1 MICSKAKVGYYKS
14 GTIFSDAEFKVTV
27 SDAISDYT
35 NVESVSF
42 GKGLI
47 IKDELDNPFFFQT
60 DLNTSLKIIIE
71 DLISAFTLVSPPN
84 PTDPWAVEL
93 NTNLQ
98 ALVTK
103 LDEINKIIP

>member
-1 MICSKAKVGYYKS
+1 MICSKAKVGYYKG
-14 GTIFSDAEFKVTV
+14 GTIFSDAEFTVPV

-35 NVESVSF
+35 NVESVTF

-71 DLISAFTLVSPPN
+71 DLISAFTLVSV
-84 PTDPWAVEL
+84 PTDAWSIEL

-103 LDEINKIIP
+103 LNEINKIIP

>member
-1 MICSKAKVGYYKS
+1 MICSKAKIGYYKG
-14 GTIFSDAEFKVTV
+14 GTIFSDAEFTLPV

-35 NVESVSF
+35 NVDSVTF

-47 IKDELDNPFFFQT
+47 IKDELGNPFFFQT
-60 DLNTSLKIIIE
+60 DLNTYFKIIIK
-71 DLISAFTLVSPPN
+71 DLISAFTLVSLPN

-98 ALVTK
+98 TLITK
-103 LDEINKIIP
+103 LNEINKIIP

>member
-1 MICSKAKVGYYKS
+1 MICSKAKVGYYKG
-14 GTIFSDAEFKVTV
+14 GTIFSDAEFTVPV

-35 NVESVSF
+35 NVESVTF

-60 DLNTSLKIIIE
+60 DLNTSVKIIIE
-71 DLISAFTLVSPPN
+71 DLISAFTLVSV
-84 PTDPWAVEL
+84 PTDAWTTEL

>member
-1 MICSKAKVGYYKS
+1 MICSKAKVSYYKG
-14 GTIFSDAEFKVTV
+14 GTIFSDAEFTVPV

-35 NVESVSF
+35 NVDSVSF

-60 DLNTSLKIIIE
+60 DLNTSIKIIIE
-71 DLISAFTLVSPPN
+71 DLISAFTLVSL
-84 PTDPWAVEL
+84 PTDAWATEL

-103 LDEINKIIP
+103 LNEINKIIP

>member
-1 MICSKAKVGYYKS
+1 MICSKAKIGYYKS
-14 GTIFSDAEFKVTV
+14 GTIFSDAEFTV
-27 SDAISDYT
+27 PLSDAISDYT
-35 NVESVSF
+35 NVESVTF

-98 ALVTK
+98 ALITK
-103 LDEINKIIP
+103 LNDIKKVIP

>member
-1 MICSKAKVGYYKS
+1 MICSKAKIGYYKG
-14 GTIFSDAEFKVTV
+14 GTIFSDAEFTLPV

-35 NVESVSF
+35 NVDSVTF

-47 IKDELDNPFFFQT
+47 IKDELGNPFFFQT
-60 DLNTSLKIIIE
+60 DLNTSFKIIIK
-71 DLISAFTLVSPPN
+71 DLISAFTLVSLPN

-98 ALVTK
+98 TLITK
-103 LDEINKIIP
+103 LNEINKIIP

>member
-1 MICSKAKVGYYKS
+1 MICSKAKIGYYKG
-14 GTIFSDAEFKVTV
+14 GTIFSDAEFTVPV

-35 NVESVSF
+35 NVETVSF

-47 IKDELDNPFFFQT
+47 IKDELGNPFFFQT
-60 DLNTSLKIIIE
+60 DLNTSFKIIIK
-71 DLISAFTLVSPPN
+71 DLISAFTLVSLPN

-98 ALVTK
+98 TLITK
-103 LDEINKIIP
+103 LNEINKIIP